1 MSRHFIITQL
11 AAAGAAAA
19 IIAAPAAA
27 QDLRSP
33 DARDAARATTATA
46 QVPRDLRSPD
56 TRDAALGRTTSNTPA
71 PIFIES
77 RKSTS
82 GFAWDD
88 AGIGAGAILVLVALG
103 GTGMVLIHRR
113 RVARPNLPPTHA

>member
-33 DARDAARATTATA
+33 DARDAAGAAPATA
-46 QVPRDLRSPD
+46 LPRDLRSPD

-71 PIFIES
+71 PIFVES
-77 RKSTS
+77 GKSTS

-88 AGIGAGAILVLVALG
+88 AGIGAGAIVVLVALG
-103 GTGMVLIHRR
+103 GTGMALIHRR
-113 RVARPNLPPTHA
+113 RVARPSLPPTHA